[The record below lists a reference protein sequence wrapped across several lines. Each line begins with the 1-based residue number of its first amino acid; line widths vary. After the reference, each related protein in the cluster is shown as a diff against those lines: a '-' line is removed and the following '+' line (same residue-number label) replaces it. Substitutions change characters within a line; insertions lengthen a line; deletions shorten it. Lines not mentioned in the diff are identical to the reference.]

1 MKKRADVK
9 KHYMCTNRNAT
20 IIINVSSFLYKSA
33 AINKEAKKKKT
44 HNFNFKNTRL
54 FLQFK
59 KLIAKKI
66 I

>member
-33 AINKEAKKKKT
+33 AINKEAKKKKPIILILKIQDYFY
-44 HNFNFKNTRL
+44 NLKN
-54 FLQFK
+54 
-59 KLIAKKI
+59 
-66 I
+66 